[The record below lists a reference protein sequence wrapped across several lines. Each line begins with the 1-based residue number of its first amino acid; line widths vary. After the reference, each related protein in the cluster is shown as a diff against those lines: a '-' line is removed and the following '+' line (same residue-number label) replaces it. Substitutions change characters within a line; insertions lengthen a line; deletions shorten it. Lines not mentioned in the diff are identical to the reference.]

1 MRQFIAFSLLFVAII
16 HLLPVLG
23 VLGAERLAALYGLSF
38 AEPNLLI
45 LMRHRAVLFGL
56 LGIFLAVA
64 AFRPAWQGA
73 AFLAGFVSVS
83 AFLAIAWTSA
93 SYNAQIGRVVSADL
107 VALVMLALG
116 AAAWWLQRRRA
127 PA

>member
-1 MRQFIAFSLLFVAII
+1 MRQFIAFSLLVVAII

-23 VLGAERLAALYGLSF
+23 VLGAERLAALYGLNF

>member
-1 MRQFIAFSLLFVAII
+1 MRQFIAFSLLVVAII

-23 VLGAERLAALYGLSF
+23 VLGAERLAALYGLNF

-116 AAAWWLQRRRA
+116 AAAWWLLRRRA